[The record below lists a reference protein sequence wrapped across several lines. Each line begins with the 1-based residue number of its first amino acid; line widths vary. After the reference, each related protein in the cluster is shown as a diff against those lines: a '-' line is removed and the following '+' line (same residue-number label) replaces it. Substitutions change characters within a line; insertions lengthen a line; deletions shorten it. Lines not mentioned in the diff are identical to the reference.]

1 MVEGFNFY
9 PWLAALALLVLAN
22 NATGMIQAAI
32 TKTFDKAKAL
42 AGFGKALGVAV
53 SLVAIFYAGTLIPD
67 VVFTYQDFSFSIAQI
82 LGVLMFTAIAFF
94 AVKAV
99 KSLAELMGIKVS
111 QVDKIQDSNEDNN
124 PTV

>member
-1 MVEGFNFY
+1 MEGFNFY

-42 AGFGKALGVAV
+42 AGFSKALGVAV

-67 VVFTYQDFSFSIAQI
+67 VVFTYQDFSFSITQI
-82 LGVLMFTAIAFF
+82 LGVLMFTAIAYF

-99 KSLAELMGIKVS
+99 RSLAELMGIKVS
-111 QVDKIQDSNEDNN
+111 QVDEIQENNEDSN
-124 PTV
+124 PTI